1 MTEDSDPQTRNPDF
15 KTFIVSLL
23 VRLSLRAESVALLTD
38 EESMIEFSRAFTHKS
53 WSKSFNYERYEF
65 LGDTIVNDAVALYI
79 GKTFPEI
86 QNVAWMT
93 RIKHTLIS
101 KKFLA
106 RLAIRAKFLGHVR
119 FGAEL
124 ASLVVVPHTEKR
136 PNKEYLSLLEDTFEA
151 FIGCLRE
158 VVNRKSSPAV
168 GAIVAQSMVCSFLRK
183 EEIPIKYDEI
193 FDPKSRLKEIYD
205 KFHWGFSVRGAGKPG
220 SEFASMVTSRQ
231 KDGSCVVFVYGYP
244 LGNQQR
250 SPSNRTLL
258 STAKGSTKDVTEQ
271 EAAQRA
277 LVVLARDFRII
288 EHRSS
293 PG

>member
-1 MTEDSDPQTRNPDF
+1 MKDPALRSPDF
-15 KTFIVSLL
+15 KLFIVSLL
-23 VRLSLRAESVALLTD
+23 VRLSLREESLKILTD
-38 EESMIEFSRAFTHKS
+38 EESMVEFSRSFTHKS

-65 LGDTIVNDAVALYI
+65 LGDTVVNDAVALYI
-79 GKTFPEI
+79 GKNFPEI

-106 RLAIRAKFLGHVR
+106 RLAIRAKFLRHVR

-124 ASLVVVPHTEKR
+124 ASLVAVPHTEQR

-151 FIGCLRE
+151 FVGCLRE

-168 GAIVAQSMVCSFLRK
+168 GAVIAQKMVFSFLRK
-183 EEIPIKYDEI
+183 QDVPITYDEI

-205 KFHWGFSVRGAGKPG
+205 KFHWGFSVRAAGKQG
-220 SEFASMVTSRQ
+220 SELASMVTRRQ
-231 KDGSCVVFVYGYP
+231 TDGSCMVLVYGYP
-244 LGNQQR
+244 LGNKQR
-250 SPSNRTLL
+250 VPLNRTLL
-258 STAKGSTKDVTEQ
+258 WSAKGSTKDVTQQ
-271 EAAQRA
+271 EAAKGA
-277 LVVLARDFRII
+277 LAVLERDFRIV